1 MQQTEAK
8 KLFSKYQMGQCTPE
22 EQAIVENWLTFGE
35 STPFN
40 LTDAELEA
48 DLEDIRVNI
57 PMLNDQK
64 PRKLWPLAATAA
76 SLLLCGSL
84 FLYINKTSQHNTKGL
99 VLTKAQD
106 LAPGGNKAT
115 LTLADG
121 RTINLSDASNGD
133 LVKQAGTNIVKAANG
148 QLIYNASKTTSS
160 STVYNTISTP
170 RGGQYQVVLP
180 DGSRAWLNAASS
192 LKFPSNFTNMK
203 SRKVVL
209 SGEAYFEITKDKEHP
224 FIVQSND
231 QIVEVLGTHFN
242 ISNYTGDEIAKTTLL
257 EGSVLVRHA
266 ELFSG
271 PNTSKRSG
279 QEKDPNMRLNDSKS
293 DDVVLKPGQQA
304 KISKE
309 NIKIANVD
317 AEASIAWKNGYFKF
331 ADNRIEDIMRQV
343 SRWYDVE
350 VNYEGKANNEL
361 YSGRISR
368 FKNISQVLK
377 MIESAESVHFK
388 VEGRR
393 ITVIQ

>member
-1 MQQTEAK
+1 MQHIEAK

-35 STPFN
+35 VTPFN
-40 LTDAELEA
+40 LTDTELAA
-48 DLEDIRVNI
+48 DLEDIQMKI
-57 PMLNDQK
+57 PMLK
-64 PRKLWPLAATAA
+64 PKKRKLLPLAATAA
-76 SLLLCGSL
+76 CLVLCGSL
-84 FLYINKTSQHNTKGL
+84 YLYISNKGNDKPSGL
-99 VLTKAQD
+99 MLSKAQD

-121 RTINLSDASNGD
+121 RTINLSDAKEGE
-133 LVKQAGTNIVKAANG
+133 LVKQAGVNIVKAANG
-148 QLIYNASKTTSS
+148 QLIYNALKTGTASTS
-160 STVYNTISTP
+160 YNMVSTP

-192 LKFPSNFTNMK
+192 LKFPASFKSMK
-203 SRKVVL
+203 TRKVEL
-209 SGEAYFEITKDKEHP
+209 IGEAYFEIAKDKDHP
-224 FIVQSND
+224 FIVESKD
-231 QIVEVLGTHFN
+231 QVVEVLGTHFN
-242 ISNYTGDEIAKTTLL
+242 ISNYAGEETSKTTLL
-257 EGSVLVRHA
+257 EGAVRIAAVL
-266 ELFSG
+266 
-271 PNTSKRSG
+271 NSKNPSSL
-279 QEKDPNMRLNDSKS
+279 RLAPSS
-293 DDVVLKPGQQA
+293 ILQPGQQA

-317 AEASIAWKNGYFKF
+317 AEADVAWKNGYFKF
-331 ADNRIEDIMRQV
+331 TDNRIEDIMRQV

-350 VNYEGKANNEL
+350 VSYEGKANNDV